1 GLLGHLAP
9 THTAAEAAH
18 ELRLHG
24 IGEHRDLAAALRA
37 REDGGHRAV
46 ARELP
51 LREAHHLVA
60 ADAQE
65 LHVPTPFASSCSM
78 WPASSCSARAA
89 ASRRAQLALLRWL
102 SGATATGKVRPRRS
116 STPWRAGA
124 WPPTGS
130 RQLSPNAGGAG
141 CPPPGGRT
149 GLPCGS
155 GAHGPS
161 GRRRLATSALRGLAA
176 GPVANAGTLGEM
188 SQPLQVEECRGG
200 WENRV
205 ADRGDSGRLGP
216 KCLAL
221 EREVLMTR
229 AVQELKER
237 IAPVLREHGV
247 RRAAIFGST
256 ARGED
261 RPGSDL

>member
-1 GLLGHLAP
+1 MRAKICWMGRATTVGYRHPTTHSRFGRFAP
-9 THTAAEAAH
+9 VPF
-18 ELRLHG
+18 G
-24 IGEHRDLAAALRA
+24 ICRLAAGVQTGRLRCC
-37 REDGGHRAV
+37 
-46 ARELP
+46 
-51 LREAHHLVA
+51 
-60 ADAQE
+60 AQE

-78 WPASSCSARAA
+78 WPANSCSARAA
-89 ASRRAQLALLRWL
+89 VSRRAQLALLRWL
-102 SGATATGKVRPRRS
+102 SGTTATGKVRPGRS

-130 RQLSPNAGGAG
+130 RQLSPNAGGARF
-141 CPPPGGRT
+141 PPPAART

-161 GRRRLATSALRGLAA
+161 GQRRLATSALRGLAA

-200 WENRV
+200 WEDRV

-237 IAPVLREHGV
+237 IASG
-247 RRAAIFGST
+247 AA
-256 ARGED
+256 
-261 RPGSDL
+261 